1 MGPERS
7 TESLNKD
14 KKLNTM
20 KKVAL
25 LLSICIFG
33 CANIYAQTYTYR
45 YLYTVAKQTEEKSK
59 TFGVNYKK
67 YVTFTNNKS
76 FCYFSDQNGI
86 KSSDMISRGEGY
98 NEYHY
103 QSGTNGICSYKS
115 TETFYTIYFGKKVP
129 IGEPSVCY
137 MNFSTDYERLNHII
151 GEWVHVFE
159 RSDNKQTEAPSQLW

>member
-1 MGPERS
+1 
-7 TESLNKD
+7 
-14 KKLNTM
+14 
-20 KKVAL
+20 
-25 LLSICIFG
+25 
-33 CANIYAQTYTYR
+33 
-45 YLYTVAKQTEEKSK
+45 
-59 TFGVNYKK
+59 
-67 YVTFTNNKS
+67 
-76 FCYFSDQNGI
+76 
-86 KSSDMISRGEGY
+86 MISRGEGY